1 MRTAMRTAAWI
12 AGLLLAG
19 AAQAADEPAPASF
32 AWRATL
38 DTAGQGG
45 LVRLPLPG
53 EALARL
59 QSRSAADLRV
69 FDGQGQPVPF
79 ALAKPP
85 QPGEQRRQETQ
96 AYRAL
101 PLYAAQPGGRLPRG
115 MVQLRVDEKGE
126 QRSLWV
132 QLGQDGTQ
140 PAPGARRLQ
149 AALFDTRAQK
159 DPVSGFVLK
168 ARIPDNVPLQ
178 FTLSTSSDLAN
189 WTPVTTQGRVFRFEG
204 EGAPANDR
212 LELAL
217 PLRLQDKYL
226 RVDWSGQ
233 DGVALDAVV
242 GLLSAPAPERELPGV
257 ALPAP
262 VADGPSA
269 LEWALPFAT
278 PMARLELTS
287 SRANTLL
294 PLRILGRNQ
303 PSEPWRLLAHAVVY
317 RLGAAGQE
325 SRNKSAVLAQAS
337 ARWLRIEAT
346 HGARLE
352 GVPLTARVL
361 FEPLDLVFPAGA
373 ATPYQLAAG
382 RAATP
387 STALPIATL
396 ATATTQPVHELP
408 LVKIAAVQS
417 APAPAAGWWSPYLPR
432 GVDQRTATLW
442 LVLLAGVLLLGGVA
456 WALLRQVNA
465 QRAEG

>member
-1 MRTAMRTAAWI
+1 MRVVSWL

-19 AAQAADEPAPASF
+19 AAHAADEPAPASF

-38 DTAGQGG
+38 DTAGQSG
-45 LVRLPLPG
+45 LVRVPLPG

-59 QSRSAADLRV
+59 QSRGAADLRV

-85 QPGEQRRQETQ
+85 LPPEPQRQQTP
-96 AYRAL
+96 AFRAL
-101 PLYAAQPGGRLPRG
+101 PLYAAQPGGRLPKG
-115 MVQLRVDEKGE
+115 VVQLRVDEKGE

-132 QLGQDGTQ
+132 QLGQDGPQ
-140 PAPGARRLQ
+140 PAPGTRRLQ

-168 ARIPDNVPLQ
+168 ARIPDNVPVQ
-178 FTLSTSSDLAN
+178 FTLSTSNDLAK
-189 WTPVTTQGRVFRFEG
+189 WTPVSVQGRVFRFEG

-212 LELAL
+212 LELAT
-217 PLRLQDKYL
+217 PLRLQDQYL

-233 DGVALDAVV
+233 DGVALDAVI

-278 PMARLELTS
+278 PMARLELVTT
-287 SRANTLL
+287 RANTLL

-325 SRNKSAVLAQAS
+325 STNKPAVLAQPS
-337 ARWLRIEAT
+337 VRWLRVEAT

-352 GVPLTARVL
+352 GVPLAARAL
-361 FEPLDLVFPAGA
+361 FEPLELVFPAGT

-382 RAATP
+382 RAATS

-396 ATATTQPVHELP
+396 AAATTRKVHELP

-417 APAPAAGWWSPYLPR
+417 EPAPAAGWWSSYLPR
-432 GVDQRTATLW
+432 GVDSRTAALW

-465 QRAEG
+465 KGA